1 MPHLVYAPASRPE
14 LQGPDRTVLEAQ
26 LAVFAREVGTLYAAE
41 RTRSRELHEAVE
53 SLQEAYL
60 ATMRALA
67 QVVEEKDPATAGHL
81 SRTQRYGLGLARWV
95 DPELADRADVAYGF
109 LLHDI
114 GKVGVPGHI
123 LRKPG
128 PLDEDEWKVMREH
141 PAIGARI
148 IEPIRFLAGAMEI
161 VRSHHER
168 WDGTGYPDGLVGE
181 EIPASARIFSIADSF
196 DAMTSD
202 RPYRRAMPIEA
213 ALEEIRRGAGSQFD
227 PFVAVRFLDLVDSGA
242 MGDPLP
248 AAEPLSM
255 AEAS

>member
-1 MPHLVYAPASRPE
+1 MFAPATRPE
-14 LQGPDRTVLEAQ
+14 PKGPDRSVLEAQ

-41 RTRSRELHEAVE
+41 RTRSRELTLAVE

-60 ATMRALA
+60 ATIRALA

-81 SRTQRYGLGLARWV
+81 SRTQRYGLALARRV
-95 DPELADRADVAYGF
+95 DPEVADRDDVNYGF

-114 GKVGVPGHI
+114 GKVGVPGPI
-123 LRKPG
+123 LQKPG

-141 PAIGARI
+141 PAMGARI
-148 IEPIRFLAGAMEI
+148 IEPIRFLSGAMEI

-168 WDGTGYPDGLVGE
+168 WDGMGYPDGLVGV
-181 EIPASARIFSIADSF
+181 EIPAAARIFSIADSF

-202 RPYRRAMPIEA
+202 RPYRRAMPVEV

-227 PFVAVRFLDLVDSGA
+227 PFVAAGFLELVDSGEL
-242 MGDPLP
+242 GEP
-248 AAEPLSM
+248 ASM